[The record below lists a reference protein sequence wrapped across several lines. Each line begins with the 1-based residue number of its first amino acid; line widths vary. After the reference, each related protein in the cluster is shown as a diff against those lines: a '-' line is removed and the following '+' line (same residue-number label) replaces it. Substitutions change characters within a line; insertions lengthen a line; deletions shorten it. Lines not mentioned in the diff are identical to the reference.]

1 MSMAADD
8 VQCWTTEEV
17 AKACGVAVAVER
29 QKCIEAVCP
38 SCREGKTLEWHQEW
52 RKVGAGAIR
61 GWLHVENRGMG
72 TKGYWP
78 CKADAIHERARKE
91 REGG

>member
-61 GWLHVENRGMG
+61 GWLHVENRGMAVQG
-72 TKGYWP
+72 GRDSRTRQKG
-78 CKADAIHERARKE
+78 AR
-91 REGG
+91 RWVRFSRG